1 MRLFFNRKVLSR
13 SKRQAAARL
22 NVEQLEQRITPGFV
36 PPSAISSDEISYQVA
51 SANGLVH
58 GVSLNVPFTPPAQGD
73 PDSAPPFLNG
83 VFLPPAAFVTAPASL
98 SGVATDSTV
107 TDSTVGVA
115 LANVTIT
122 MVSVSDPATTFTT
135 TTDAN
140 GSYTLTGVPAGTYTV
155 TAALPGYQTGTIANV
170 VESAGANT
178 TLNFVLTPTPI
189 A

>member
-1 MRLFFNRKVLSR
+1 MRLFFNRKVFR
-13 SKRQAAARL
+13 SKRQTAARL
-22 NVEQLEQRITPGFV
+22 KVEELEQRNTPGSIPPGLLASTGEITPRF
-36 PPSAISSDEISYQVA
+36 AR
-51 SANGLVH
+51 NGLV
-58 GVSLNVPFTPPAQGD
+58 PPAQGD
-73 PDSAPPFLNG
+73 LDSAVPFLNG

-98 SGVATDSTV
+98 SGVVTDSTV